1 LECAGFLSFN
11 VFTLA
16 APIILEEAS
25 EGALD
30 AAGVARSKRLKD
42 AGGVMPAI
50 EKMKSDG
57 QWSADCDPF
66 VDLSPLWA
74 DNLAKTWTAITT
86 NSGLPAKDIELVFL
100 ALHASLANFS
110 TTGTKRHIRGALR
123 AGASVEEVAEVLK
136 ICVAQG
142 VETCN
147 LGVTILDR
155 ELRSRGAA

>member
-1 LECAGFLSFN
+1 MCRIFVIQCVHACRSDY
-11 VFTLA
+11 
-16 APIILEEAS
+16 LEEAS

-30 AAGVARSKRLKD
+30 TAAVARSKGLEN
-42 AGGVMPAI
+42 AEGVKPAI
-50 EKMKSDG
+50 GKMKSAG
-57 QWSADCDPF
+57 QWSAECDPF

-74 DNLAKTWTAITT
+74 GDLAKTWTAITT
-86 NSGLPAKDIELVFL
+86 NGVLPAKDIELVFL

-147 LGVTILDR
+147 LGATILDR